1 MSTITTPA
9 IVGMMSNGL
18 LIVSSMHGIYVVHPN
33 WLVVYGEAAR

>member
-18 LIVSSMHGIYVVHPN
+18 LIVRSGHGFYLVHSN
-33 WLVVYGEAAR
+33 WFVAYEEITR